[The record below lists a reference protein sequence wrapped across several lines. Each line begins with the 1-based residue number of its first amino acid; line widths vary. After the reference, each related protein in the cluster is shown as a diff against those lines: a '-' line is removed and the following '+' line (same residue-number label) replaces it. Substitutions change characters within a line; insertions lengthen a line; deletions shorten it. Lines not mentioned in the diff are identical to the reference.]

1 MSHQKQFRGFQ
12 AKEPSFCIKCCK
24 SSDIL
29 TDTRHIKCFPEH
41 SKLSS
46 LMKREMGLFS
56 EGGNQKVSQN
66 FSPAN

>member
-1 MSHQKQFRGFQ
+1 MSRQKQFRGFQ
-12 AKEPSFCIKCCK
+12 TKEASFCIRCCK

-41 SKLSS
+41 SKSS

-56 EGGNQKVSQN
+56 EGGNQKVYQN